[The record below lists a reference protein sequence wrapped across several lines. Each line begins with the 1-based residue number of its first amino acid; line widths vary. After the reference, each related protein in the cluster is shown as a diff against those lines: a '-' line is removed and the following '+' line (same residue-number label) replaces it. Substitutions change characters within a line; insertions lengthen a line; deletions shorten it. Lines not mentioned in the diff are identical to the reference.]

1 MKKIFLLFFS
11 FLLLLLPFTLSP
23 VSWAAD
29 SNEMLEQD
37 AAGLRKIVKEVNGGP
52 KASDP
57 YSDPEAFFILE
68 GCYGGKKGEEF
79 SNQNVKVTAL
89 YYSEIFHKNTTQVT
103 RIHFKFNKPVAMGV
117 AQNYVA
123 DFAPFLR
130 GRNFTQQH
138 KIDASEG
145 GDCVPKNGGI
155 ESRYTRDY
163 FIEFY
168 YAPGGKGIQEAR
180 LWNANYNN

>member
-1 MKKIFLLFFS
+1 MKKIAFLMS
-11 FLLLLLPFTLSP
+11 FLLLMFSSI
-23 VSWAAD
+23 VGSGEA
-29 SNEMLEQD
+29 NEVLEQN
-37 AAGLRKIVKEVNGGP
+37 AEGLRKVVKAVNASL

-57 YSDPEAFFILE
+57 YSDPESFFILE

-79 SNQNVKVTAL
+79 SNQNVKITAL
-89 YYSEIFHKNTTQVT
+89 YYSEIFKKNTSQVT
-103 RIHFKFNKPVAMGV
+103 RVHFKFTKPVSLAA

-138 KIDASEG
+138 KMDILETT
-145 GDCVPKNGGI
+145 DCTAKNGGV
-155 ESRYTRDY
+155 ENRYTKDY
-163 FIEFY
+163 FIEFF
-168 YAPGGKGIQEAR
+168 YAPGGKLIQEAR

>member
-1 MKKIFLLFFS
+1 MKKWI
-11 FLLLLLPFTLSP
+11 LPFLVLSLIP
-23 VSWAAD
+23 NFFLKAGEP
-29 SNEMLEQD
+29 NEMLEQD
-37 AAGLRKIVKEVNGGP
+37 SVGVRRIVKEVNSSVRAG
-52 KASDP
+52 DP

-79 SNQNVKVTAL
+79 SNNAVKVTSL
-89 YYSEIFHKNTTQVT
+89 YYSEIFKKNTTQVT
-103 RIHFKFNKPVAMGV
+103 RIHFKFNKPVPLGV
-117 AQNYVA
+117 AQNYA
-123 DFAPFLR
+123 GDFAPFVR

-145 GDCVPKNGGI
+145 GECVPKNGGI
-155 ESRYTRDY
+155 ESRYTKDY

-168 YAPGGKGIQEAR
+168 YAPGTKLVQEAR

>member
-1 MKKIFLLFFS
+1 MKKFTIFAVFLLS
-11 FLLLLLPFTLSP
+11 WVSIY
-23 VSWAAD
+23 SWAGD
-29 SNEMLEQD
+29 PNEILEQD
-37 AAGLRKIVKEVNGGP
+37 AAGLRKIVKEINSGV

-57 YSDPEAFFILE
+57 YSDPESFFILE

-79 SNQNVKVTAL
+79 SNQNVKVTTL
-89 YYSEIFHKNTTQVT
+89 YYSEIFHKNTNQVT
-103 RIHFKFNKPVAMGV
+103 RMHFKFNKPVSMGV
-117 AQNYVA
+117 AQNYAA

-138 KIDASEG
+138 KIETSEG
-145 GDCVPKNGGI
+145 NECTPRNGGI

-163 FIEFY
+163 FLEFY
-168 YAPGGKGIQEAR
+168 YAPGGKGIQEVR

>member
-1 MKKIFLLFFS
+1 MKKSFILFIS
-11 FLLLLLPFTLSP
+11 FALS
-23 VSWAAD
+23 VSLSSWAGDA
-29 SNEMLEQD
+29 NEALEQN
-37 AAGLRKIVKEVNGGP
+37 AEGLRKIVKEINSTLRT
-52 KASDP
+52 SDP
-57 YSDPEAFFILE
+57 YSDPEPFFILE

-79 SNQNVKVTAL
+79 SNQGVDITTL
-89 YYSEIFHKNTTQVT
+89 YYSEIFKKNTTQVT
-103 RIHFKFNKPVAMGV
+103 RMHFRFKKPVSIGV

-123 DFAPFLR
+123 DFAPFVR

-138 KIDASEG
+138 KISSAEG

-168 YAPGGKGIQEAR
+168 YAPGGKLIQEAR

>member
-1 MKKIFLLFFS
+1 MKKLFIFVCSAFLLAS
-11 FLLLLLPFTLSP
+11 FA
-23 VSWAAD
+23 SWAGDA
-29 SNEMLEQD
+29 NEVLEQN
-37 AAGLRKIVKEVNGGP
+37 AEGLRKIVKDING
-52 KASDP
+52 ALRTSDP
-57 YSDPEAFFILE
+57 YSDPEPFFILE

-79 SNQNVKVTAL
+79 SNQNVKITTL
-89 YYSEIFHKNTTQVT
+89 YYSEIFKKNTSQVT
-103 RIHFKFNKPVAMGV
+103 RLHFRFNKPVSMGV

-138 KIDASEG
+138 KITPAEG
-145 GDCVPKNGGI
+145 GECVPKNGGI

-168 YAPGGKGIQEAR
+168 YAPGSKLIQEAR